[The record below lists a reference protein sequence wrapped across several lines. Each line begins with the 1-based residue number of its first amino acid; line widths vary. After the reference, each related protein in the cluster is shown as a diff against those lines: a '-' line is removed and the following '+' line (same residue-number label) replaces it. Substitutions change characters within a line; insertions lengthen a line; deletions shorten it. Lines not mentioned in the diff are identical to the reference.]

1 MIQKLFGF
9 DPATMTLRKEVI
21 GGITTFLTMAYILA
35 VNPSI
40 LSSTGMD
47 AGAVFTTS
55 CISAIVGTLVMAL
68 YAKLPFALA
77 PGMGLNAFFAY
88 TVVLTMGYSWQF
100 ALTAVLIEGLIFI
113 LLTVTGLRQHIVN
126 AIPLVLRRAIS
137 PGIGL
142 FIAFVGLHAR
152 PSRAIGHFRHS
163 AHRSAARQR
172 DYWCAAPRHPDYHHR
187 GYSARCHQLFWH
199 PLCSTVDSTHLL
211 AVRVA

>member
-1 MIQKLFGF
+1 MVKGMIQKLFGF
-9 DPATMTLRKEVI
+9 DSATMTLRKEVI

-142 FIAFVGLHAR
+142 FIAFVGLK
-152 PSRAIGHFRHS
+152 S
-163 AHRSAARQR
+163 AGIVVSSESTFLTLGNMHDSAVLLGIFGTPQR
-172 DYWCAAPRHPDYHHR
+172 CSSEGLLVRCF
-187 GYSARCHQLFWH
+187 SA
-199 PLCSTVDSTHLL
+199 S
-211 AVRVA
+211 